1 MESLKCLVV
10 DDEVFAREVVKQF
23 IARTEGLTFWKECDN
38 AEDTFVLLR
47 NGEADLVFLDVEM
60 PGMSGIDLVKTL
72 EVIPPIIMI
81 TSRQEYAV
89 DAFEYDL
96 TDYLVK
102 PINYPRFLKAID
114 KAQERVKATQT
125 VEHKKGGE
133 DIYVK
138 SDGKI
143 VRLKLESILFIEALS
158 DYVIINTPD
167 RKLIVHSTM
176 KGMES
181 KLPSTDFTRVHR
193 SYIINIKKINEI
205 QDTSVIM
212 PDKIIPIGASYR
224 NRFLE
229 KLNVLWQN
237 LRKNPF

>member
-1 MESLKCLVV
+1 MKPLKCLVV
-10 DDEVFAREVVKQF
+10 DDEEFAREVVKQF
-23 IARTEGLTFWKECDN
+23 ISRTEGLTLWKECDN

-47 NGEADLVFLDVEM
+47 DGKADLVFLDVEM

-72 EVIPPIIMI
+72 EVVPPIIMI

-89 DAFEYDL
+89 DAFEYGL

-102 PINYPRFLKAID
+102 PINYPRFLKAVD
-114 KAQERVKATQT
+114 KAQNRTQNTQSVERSQG
-125 VEHKKGGE
+125 EE

-143 VRLKLESILFIEALS
+143 VRLKLDSILFIEALS
-158 DYVIINTPD
+158 DYVIINTAS

-181 KLPSTDFTRVHR
+181 KLPSSDFARVHR
-193 SYIINIKKINEI
+193 SYIINIKKIDEI
-205 QDTSVIM
+205 QDTSVLM

-229 KLNVLWQN
+229 KLNVL
-237 LRKNPF
+237 

>member
-1 MESLKCLVV
+1 MKCLVV

-23 IARTEGLTFWKECDN
+23 IARTEGLELWKECDN
-38 AEDTFVLLR
+38 AEDAFVLLR
-47 NGEADLVFLDVEM
+47 NGDADLVFLDVEM

-72 EVIPPIIMI
+72 EVIPSIIMI

-89 DAFEYDL
+89 DAFEYGL

-114 KAQERVKATQT
+114 KANDRISTSQDVERKQD
-125 VEHKKGGE
+125 EE

-143 VRLKLESILFIEALS
+143 VRLKLDSILFIEALS
-158 DYVIINTPD
+158 DYVIINTGAK
-167 RKLIVHSTM
+167 KLIVHSTM

-181 KLPSTDFTRVHR
+181 KLPSNDFVRVHR
-193 SYIINIKKINEI
+193 SYIINIKKIDEI
-205 QDTSVIM
+205 QDASVMM
-212 PDKIIPIGASYR
+212 PDKIIPIGASYK

-229 KLNVLWQN
+229 KLNVL
-237 LRKNPF
+237 